1 MIRLRG
7 LKKEADG
14 RIILDVPEL
23 PLREG
28 TICALIGANGS
39 GKTTLARL
47 AAGVMPSD
55 TGRPC
60 IDRAISVGYLPQHP
74 MAFRMTTVENLRLNA
89 PKDGDR
95 SDELLAAFR
104 LTSLAQ
110 TPGRKLSGGERG
122 RMALAR
128 LMMRPYRLLILDEP
142 TASMDAE
149 MTMLVEHAV
158 DHYRRETGAA
168 VLLITH
174 ALNQAKRLS
183 DELIYL
189 QSGRIIERNCT
200 EELLTHPQDERTKKY
215 IDFYR
220 I

>member
-1 MIRLRG
+1 MIRLCD
-7 LKKEADG
+7 LKKEVDG
-14 RIILDVPEL
+14 RILLDVPEL
-23 PLREG
+23 LLQEG
-28 TICALIGANGS
+28 AICALIGANGS

-47 AAGVMPSD
+47 TAGVITSD
-55 TGRPC
+55 TRRPC
-60 IDRAISVGYLPQHP
+60 IDRTVSVGYLPQHP
-74 MAFRMTTVENLRLNA
+74 MAFRMTTAENLRLNVSTES
-89 PKDGDR
+89 DR
-95 SDELLAAFR
+95 SNELLAAFQ

-110 TPGRKLSGGERG
+110 TPGRRLSGGERG

-142 TASMDAE
+142 TASMDAS
-149 MTMLVEHAV
+149 MTLLVEQAI
-158 DHYRRETGAA
+158 DRYRKETGAA

-189 QSGRIIERNCT
+189 QSGRIIERNRT
-200 EELLTHPQDERTKKY
+200 EMLLTNPQDERTKKY